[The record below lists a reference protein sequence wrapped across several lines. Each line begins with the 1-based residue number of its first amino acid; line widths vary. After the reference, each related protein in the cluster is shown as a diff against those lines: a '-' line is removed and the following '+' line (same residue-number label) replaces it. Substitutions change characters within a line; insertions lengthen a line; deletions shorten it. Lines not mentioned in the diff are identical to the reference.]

1 MSLSLSLLLLA
12 AMPIAWLL
20 PNHYAPWLSAWQE
33 GLTLVLLCAAL
44 LAARRGGR
52 LPVVWLA
59 FVAVAAVTVL
69 LQWTLGLVRFSGDAL
84 MVVLYLGA
92 VAAAAAIGASLRPA
106 GGVGADDDPL
116 NTLAAAA
123 AFCAVVSVGLA
134 LMQWTGV
141 PQLGLWL
148 VELRPTSRPHANVAQ
163 PNHLCT
169 LLVLGQAAL
178 LQLHQSRRV
187 STPVFWLGSGWLL
200 AGMAMSGSRTG
211 WLQIAALA
219 VMWIVMRRRAGLRLT
234 GAQVVALGALY
245 LGALALWPWANEVLL
260 YEGARGVGD
269 QLAAGSRPTVWLKLV
284 EAIAREPLTGY
295 GWQQTVHAQLAVALE
310 GPPMREH
317 WEHAHSLAL
326 DLLIWNGV
334 PIGLLLLG
342 LIGYWFVS
350 RTLACRDA
358 GAAALLMG
366 LAGLLVH
373 AMLEFP
379 HEYAYFLLPAAVAVG
394 AVESAHPTPTGPV
407 VRAWMLKAMGGA
419 IGATLVVV
427 AVDYLQAE
435 QGFRNLRLESAGI
448 GSPGLVTPPPDL
460 RVLDQLE
467 AFQRFVHTEARPG
480 MSADELRRLYDV
492 AERFAYPPA
501 MLRHALAAGL
511 NGDPER
517 ARATLQRLCHVH
529 PAPRCDEAREAW
541 TEAGRKFPV
550 LAAVPAPATP

>member
-1 MSLSLSLLLLA
+1 MSLSLLLLA
-12 AMPIAWLL
+12 AMPVAWLL

-33 GLTLVLLCAAL
+33 GLTLALLAAAG

-52 LPVVWLA
+52 VPAVWLA
-59 FVAVAAVTVL
+59 FVAAAASTVL
-69 LQWTLGLVRFSGDAL
+69 LQWAFGLVRFSGDAL

-92 VAAAAAIGASLRPA
+92 VAAAAAIGGSLRPA
-106 GGVGADDDPL
+106 GDVDVGGDPL
-116 NTLAAAA
+116 NTLAAGT

-141 PQLGLWL
+141 PPLGLWL

-169 LLVLGQAAL
+169 LLVLGQVAL
-178 LQLHQSRRV
+178 LQLQQSRRL
-187 STPVFWLGSGWLL
+187 SGPTFWLGSAWLL

-219 VMWIVMRRRAGLRLT
+219 VMWILLRRRAGLRLA
-234 GAQVVALGALY
+234 GGQVAALGALY

-269 QLAAGSRPTVWLKLV
+269 QLAAGSRPTVWRKLV
-284 EAIAREPLTGY
+284 DAILLEPLTGY

-326 DLLIWNGV
+326 DLLIWSGI

-342 LIGYWFVS
+342 LMAYWFVT

-358 GAAALLMG
+358 GAALLLMG
-366 LAGLLVH
+366 LVALLVH

-394 AVESAHPTPTGPV
+394 AVESAHPAPAGPV

-427 AVDYLQAE
+427 ALDYLQAE

-448 GSPGLVTPPPDL
+448 GAPGLVTPPPEL

-480 MSADELRRLYDV
+480 MGTDDLRRLYDV

-517 ARATLQRLCHVH
+517 ARTTLQRLCHVH
-529 PAPRCDEAREAW
+529 PPPRCEEAREAW
-541 TEAGRKFPV
+541 AEARRKFPV
-550 LAAVPAPATP
+550 LSAVPAPAMP

>member
-1 MSLSLSLLLLA
+1 MSLSLLLLA

-33 GLTLVLLCAAL
+33 GLTLAL
-44 LAARRGGR
+44 LAAALLSARRAGR
-52 LPVVWLA
+52 LPTAWMA
-59 FVAVAAVTVL
+59 FVAVAAATVL
-69 LQWTLGLVRFSGDAL
+69 LQTAFGLVRFSGDAL

-92 VAAAAAIGASLRPA
+92 FAAAAAIGGSLRPTTPA
-106 GGVGADDDPL
+106 GTGDDPL
-116 NTLAAAA
+116 NTLAAAV

-141 PQLGLWL
+141 PPLGLWL

-178 LQLHQSRRV
+178 AQLYQSRRV
-187 STPVFWLGSGWLL
+187 STPAFWLGSAWLL

-211 WLQIAALA
+211 WLQVTALA
-219 VMWIVMRRRAGLRLT
+219 AMWLVLRRRAGLRLA
-234 GAQVVALGALY
+234 GGQVVALGALY
-245 LGALALWPWANEVLL
+245 LGALVLWPLANEVLL
-260 YEGARGVGD
+260 FEGARGASD
-269 QLAAGSRPTVWLKLV
+269 QLAAGSRPTVWRKLV
-284 EAIAREPLTGY
+284 EAILREPLVGY
-295 GWQQTVHAQLAVALE
+295 GWQQTVHAQLAAALD

-326 DLLIWNGV
+326 DLLIWNGI

-342 LIGYWFVS
+342 LIGSWFVS

-358 GAAALLMG
+358 GAASLLIG

-394 AVESAHPTPTGPV
+394 AVEAAHPVPAGVV
-407 VRAWMLKAMGGA
+407 VRPWMLKAMGGA

-427 AVDYLQAE
+427 ALDYLEAE

-460 RVLDQLE
+460 LVLDQLE

-480 MSADELRRLYDV
+480 MAPEELRRLYDV

-517 ARATLQRLCHVH
+517 ARATLLRLCHVH
-529 PAPRCDEAREAW
+529 PQPRCEEARDAWAEA
-541 TEAGRKFPV
+541 TRKYPV
-550 LAAVPAPATP
+550 LSVVPAPAIP